1 MSHKDPD
8 SQSRVEP
15 SKPSQAKQ
23 PAPSSLQSFLREGKS
38 RQVRDRPETDRAQLG
53 KGFVWQWS
61 VTDSR
66 CVTNHSFWFTVP
78 TGIKDLTLYP
88 LGPTAVV
95 LSWNRP
101 FLGVFRKYVVEMFYF
116 NPSTM
121 TSEWTTYYEI
131 AATVSLTASVV
142 RWPLLTVDFPCLR
155 CPGTLWAL
163 PSLSPMQ
170 MYAWL

>member
-1 MSHKDPD
+1 M
-8 SQSRVEP
+8 
-15 SKPSQAKQ
+15 
-23 PAPSSLQSFLREGKS
+23 
-38 RQVRDRPETDRAQLG
+38 
-53 KGFVWQWS
+53 
-61 VTDSR
+61 
-66 CVTNHSFWFTVP
+66 P

-131 AATVSLTASVV
+131 AATISLTASVV
-142 RWPLLTVDFPCLR
+142 MWLFLTIAFSLMCG
-155 CPGTLWAL
+155 PGTLGHFLIQLL
-163 PSLSPMQ
+163 PYEKCI
-170 MYAWL
+170 YAFKLGTFFQAKQRKHPGCGQHLFPKVGKYS

>member
-1 MSHKDPD
+1 MH
-8 SQSRVEP
+8 
-15 SKPSQAKQ
+15 
-23 PAPSSLQSFLREGKS
+23 
-38 RQVRDRPETDRAQLG
+38 
-53 KGFVWQWS
+53 
-61 VTDSR
+61 
-66 CVTNHSFWFTVP
+66 VTNRNFWFIVP

-121 TSEWTTYYEI
+121 NSEWTTYYEI

-142 RWPLLTVDFPCLR
+142 K
-155 CPGTLWAL
+155 
-163 PSLSPMQ
+163 
-170 MYAWL
+170 